1 MSNTATKLIV
11 FALVIVVT
19 ASLMMGINAQ
29 AEQVVRAQNMTA
41 NMTANMT
48 DSAGNS
54 TGTNDTGSISGLADL

>member
-1 MSNTATKLIV
+1 MSIRTTKLIV
-11 FALVIVVT
+11 FALVIVLT

-41 NMTANMT
+41 NMT
-48 DSAGNS
+48 DSAGDS